1 MVVQYVIYEIDKPF
15 VEDALSLCNLFFF
28 IEGDVPGLKAE
39 DLEASTATLKSIAE
53 TLNYEIS
60 KLRERPGE
68 EGMIVE
74 FLLRKKLDV
83 ADFMEVR

>member
-1 MVVQYVIYEIDKPF
+1 MEPRRPGFWQHGTYDSF
-15 VEDALSLCNLFFF
+15 VSS
-28 IEGDVPGLKAE
+28 EGDVPGLKPG
-39 DLEASTATLKSIAE
+39 DLDAATATLKSIAE
-53 TLNYEIS
+53 TLDYEIS

-74 FLLRKKLDV
+74 YLLRKKLDT

>member
-1 MVVQYVIYEIDKPF
+1 M
-15 VEDALSLCNLFFF
+15 FFF
-28 IEGDVPGLKAE
+28 FLSEGDVPGLKPE
-39 DLEASTATLKSIAE
+39 DLEASIATLKSIAE

-60 KLRERPGE
+60 RLRDRPGE

-74 FLLRKKLDV
+74 FLLRKKLDM